1 MPSTP
6 VIPIIPLVVFAISLS
21 LLGWGF
27 YRARKLGKLAIL
39 SRMQLVALLLPWI
52 AYFGLLL
59 SGAFI
64 SFTLLLVLLV
74 ISSVAY
80 ILIGSQMRK
89 IALDDKNN
97 PPPKHRDNSPSAPTP
112 DMPESPVTPSQTAK
126 EAAKPQITE
135 TKEIKENKFKV
146 GEDLKLIQGI
156 FGIETFYAT
165 ETLPYMEGI
174 IFRGNM
180 RGEPLE
186 VHQRLSATLR
196 DRLGD
201 KYDLF
206 LVEGQEDKP
215 VVIVLPHNPG
225 QFVMTVPQKILIA
238 ILFVANIFT
247 AMSLGAE
254 LQKIDLSQH
263 PERYLATIPFALGI
277 ILILG
282 CREAALRWMSR
293 KYDVRLS
300 WPSCLPSLQ
309 LGSFGAFSR
318 VLSNLPNRQVLFDL
332 GIAPAVAGGL
342 LSLVILVTGLF
353 LSANHNGGV
362 EIPTQLLHASVL
374 VGGLAK
380 LIMGDLLRIE
390 LVDINPL
397 VILGWLGLVIT
408 ALNLMPAGQLDGGRI
423 VQAVYGRK
431 TAGWTTIATLIF
443 LAIAALINSLALYW
457 GGIILV
463 LLRDLER
470 PLLNEVSELD
480 SDRDALGIF
489 ALFWMLITLLPMTS
503 AVAEQLGIGG

>member
-27 YRARKLGKLAIL
+27 YRARKLGKPGILAWL
-39 SRMQLVALLLPWI
+39 QLVALLLPWI
-52 AYFGLLL
+52 AYFGLFI

-80 ILIGSQMRK
+80 IAIGSQIRK
-89 IALDDKNN
+89 IAVNDKNN
-97 PPPKHRDNSPSAPTP
+97 PPAKDNPTP
-112 DMPESPVTPSQTAK
+112 TPTTDTPEPLSTASSTANN
-126 EAAKPQITE
+126 AAKPQTTE
-135 TKEIKENKFKV
+135 TKESKFKV

-174 IFRGNM
+174 IFKGNM
-180 RGEPLE
+180 RGEPSE
-186 VHQRLSATLR
+186 VHQRLSNTLS

-206 LVEGQEDKP
+206 LVEGQEEKP
-215 VVIVLPHNPG
+215 IVIVLPHNPG
-225 QFVMTVPQKILIA
+225 QFIMTVPQKILLG
-238 ILFVANIFT
+238 ILFIANIFT
-247 AMSLGAE
+247 ALSLGAE

-263 PERYLATIPFALGI
+263 PERYLATVPFAIGI
-277 ILILG
+277 IAILV
-282 CREAALRWMSR
+282 CREAALRWISR
-293 KYDVRLS
+293 KYNVNLS

-342 LSLVILVTGLF
+342 LSLILLVTGLF

-362 EIPTQLLHASVL
+362 EIPTQILHASVL

-489 ALFWMLITLLPMTS
+489 ALFWMLVTLLPMTS

>member
-1 MPSTP
+1 MPST
-6 VIPIIPLVVFAISLS
+6 PIIPLVVFAISLS

-27 YRARKLGKLAIL
+27 YRARKLGKLGIL
-39 SRMQLVALLLPWI
+39 SWLQVVALLLPWV
-52 AYFGLLL
+52 AYFGLFL

-80 ILIGSQMRK
+80 ISIGSQIRK
-89 IALDDKNN
+89 IALDEQHNGKNKPPAIDSNPDTHSSKLDKPQSLSNASSSNN
-97 PPPKHRDNSPSAPTP
+97 N
-112 DMPESPVTPSQTAK
+112 
-126 EAAKPQITE
+126 AAKSQVAE
-135 TKEIKENKFKV
+135 NKENKFKV

-174 IFRGNM
+174 IFKGNM
-180 RGEPLE
+180 RGEASE

-206 LVEGQEDKP
+206 LLEGQEDKP
-215 VVIVLPHNPG
+215 VVIVLPHNSG
-225 QFVMTVPQKILIA
+225 EFIMTVPQKILIG
-238 ILFVANIFT
+238 ILFIANVFT

-254 LQKIDLSQH
+254 LQEIDLSQH
-263 PERYLATIPFALGI
+263 PERYLATVPFAIGI
-277 ILILG
+277 VLILA

-300 WPSCLPSLQ
+300 WPSFLPSLQ

-318 VLSNLPNRQVLFDL
+318 VLSNLPSRQVLFDL

-342 LSLVILVTGLF
+342 FSLVILVTGLF
-353 LSANHNGGV
+353 LSVNHNGGV
-362 EIPTQLLHASVL
+362 EIPTQILHASVL

-443 LAIAALINSLALYW
+443 LTIAALINSLALYW

-470 PLLNEVSELD
+470 PMLNEVSELD
-480 SDRDALGIF
+480 GDRDALGIF
-489 ALFWMLITLLPMTS
+489 ALFWMLVTLLPMTS